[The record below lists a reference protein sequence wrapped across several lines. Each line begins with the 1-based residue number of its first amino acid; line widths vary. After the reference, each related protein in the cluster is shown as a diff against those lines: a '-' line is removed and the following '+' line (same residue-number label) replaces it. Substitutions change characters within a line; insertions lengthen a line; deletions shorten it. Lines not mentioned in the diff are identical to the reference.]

1 MPEWKQE
8 IRKQLAALNLSPTR
22 EGEIIEELSDHLE
35 NLYEEIIAEGA
46 TSEKAYGEVLSSL
59 NQSDLLAE
67 LRATERTVPPDPIP
81 DGLLNSGHF
90 FTGLKQDLRRLRWLL
105 RCPLGPNRNACS
117 RKLSPAI
124 ISILSAFV
132 LGWGASSCRTRTLDP
147 APAPSLSLGMRH
159 GRADLA
165 ALLIFWAGQSS

>member
-22 EGEIIEELSDHLE
+22 EEEIIEELSEHLE

-67 LRATERTVPPDPIP
+67 LRATERTVTLDPIP

-90 FTGLKQDLRRLRWLL
+90 FTGLKQDLRYAARMLRRTPGFTAVAILTLALGIGANTAVFTIVNTFLL
-105 RCPLGPNRNACS
+105 NPR
-117 RKLSPAI
+117 
-124 ISILSAFV
+124 
-132 LGWGASSCRTRTLDP
+132 
-147 APAPSLSLGMRH
+147 
-159 GRADLA
+159 
-165 ALLIFWAGQSS
+165 